1 MLVSG
6 TVLAALVAGG
16 WTRDHIEL
24 ERSEPAQD
32 TVVATPPS
40 RIVLDYTTDVHLA
53 VSTVVVRRAQGQPEP
68 GARTPVAGG
77 EVAHLA
83 DDRRDV
89 LVLPLAQ
96 PLPDGA
102 YQVAWTTGGPDG
114 HAVSGAFG
122 FRVAQEVA
130 DTPSTTVDTLN
141 GGGTLGEASEPSGEA
156 GDTLGTGDT
165 LVAGD
170 TSGTGDTL
178 DAGDTLDT
186 GGASAATAS
195 SAVGSAL
202 APAATRFVFYLG
214 VVGLLGAVAFRL
226 LVAGALARQGSREV
240 YQAAVGRAWKIA
252 ALSTGAVL
260 ASAPFRLWFQVQAF
274 FPGDPTP
281 DLRGILT
288 DTPWGAGW
296 MLHAGLGVLAGAA
309 VALARKQGPRGAGW
323 GVAGISALCLPLVP
337 VLSGH
342 AWSAEPR
349 SLAAPALYLH
359 ATAASI
365 WIGGLFCVLFAGV
378 PAVKRHAEDAEE
390 GGLAPMV
397 AAFSRIAVVA
407 VVFLAASGGA
417 NAWIRLEAL
426 PQLWTTA
433 WGRALLVKLAVVAGV
448 MAMGFYNWRMVR
460 PALAES
466 PRPGLLTLPAFVELA
481 LAAAALAATSWLVAQ
496 PLA

>member
-1 MLVSG
+1 MDRARSHAGEPTTRHGFAFVAMLVSG
-6 TVLAALVAGG
+6 TALAALIAGG
-16 WTRDHIEL
+16 G
-24 ERSEPAQD
+24 AQ
-32 TVVATPPS
+32 TPM
-40 RIVLDYTTDVHLA
+40 
-53 VSTVVVRRAQGQPEP
+53 G
-68 GARTPVAGG
+68 GG

-96 PLPDGA
+96 PLLDGA

-130 DTPSTTVDTLN
+130 DTPSTTLDTLDRAADAPGA
-141 GGGTLGEASEPSGEA
+141 GGGALLDTLDVGGTMDEANELSGEPS
-156 GDTLGTGDT
+156 DTPDE
-165 LVAGD
+165 AGD
-170 TSGTGDTL
+170 TSGESDTL
-178 DAGDTLDT
+178 DASRV
-186 GGASAATAS
+186 SAATGN
-195 SAVGSAL
+195 SAIGAAL
-202 APAATRFVFYLG
+202 APAATGFVFYLG

-226 LVAGALARQGSREV
+226 LVAGVLARQGSREV

-252 ALSTGAVL
+252 ALSAGAVL

-274 FPGDPTP
+274 FPDDPAS
-281 DLRGILT
+281 DLRGLLT
-288 DTPWGAGW
+288 GTPWGAGW

-309 VALARKQGPRGAGW
+309 VALARRQGPRGAGW

-359 ATAASI
+359 VTAASI
-365 WIGGLFCVLFAGV
+365 WVGGLFCVLFAGV

-397 AAFSRIAVVA
+397 AAFSRVAVVA
-407 VVFLAASGGA
+407 VVLLAASGGA

-426 PQLWTTA
+426 SQLWTTA
-433 WGRALLVKLAVVAGV
+433 WGRALSIKLAVVAAV
-448 MAMGFYNWRMVR
+448 MTMGFYNWRVVR

>member
-1 MLVSG
+1 MDRAKSHAGKPTARHGFAFVAMLVSG
-6 TVLAALVAGG
+6 TALATLIAGG
-16 WTRDHIEL
+16 G
-24 ERSEPAQD
+24 AQ
-32 TVVATPPS
+32 TPM
-40 RIVLDYTTDVHLA
+40 
-53 VSTVVVRRAQGQPEP
+53 G
-68 GARTPVAGG
+68 GG

-83 DDRRDV
+83 DGRRDV

-96 PLPDGA
+96 PLLDGA

-122 FRVAQEVA
+122 FGVAQEVA
-130 DTPSTTVDTLN
+130 DTPSTTLDTLDRAADAPGA
-141 GGGTLGEASEPSGEA
+141 GGGAVL
-156 GDTLGTGDT
+156 DTLDVGGTMGET
-165 LVAGD
+165 L
-170 TSGTGDTL
+170 GDTL
-178 DAGDTLDT
+178 DAGDTSGESDTLDAS
-186 GGASAATAS
+186 GRSAATGN
-195 SAVGSAL
+195 SAIGAAL
-202 APAATRFVFYLG
+202 APAATGFVFYLG

-226 LVAGALARQGSREV
+226 LVAGVLARQGSREV

-252 ALSTGAVL
+252 ALSAGAVL

-274 FPGDPTP
+274 FPDDPAP
-281 DLRGILT
+281 YVRGLLT
-288 DTPWGAGW
+288 GTPWGAGW

-309 VALARKQGPRGAGW
+309 VALARKQGPRGGGW

-359 ATAASI
+359 VTAAGI

-397 AAFSRIAVVA
+397 AAFSRVAVVA
-407 VVFLAASGGA
+407 VVLLAASGGA
-417 NAWIRLEAL
+417 NAWVRLEAL
-426 PQLWTTA
+426 AELWTTV

-448 MAMGFYNWRMVR
+448 MAMGFYNWRVVR

-481 LAAAALAATSWLVAQ
+481 LAAAALAATSWLVVQ
-496 PLA
+496 PLG